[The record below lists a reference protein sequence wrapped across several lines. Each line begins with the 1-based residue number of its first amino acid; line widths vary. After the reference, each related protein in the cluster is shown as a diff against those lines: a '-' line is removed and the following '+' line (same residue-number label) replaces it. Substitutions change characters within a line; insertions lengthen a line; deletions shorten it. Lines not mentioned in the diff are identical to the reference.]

1 MSVLGRILFLSI
13 NDEVAQ
19 NVDTNVKVRLFLDGC
34 IFYCQVKSID
44 DQELPNQPLE
54 VIHNWSAK
62 WNVEINFEDTACMTV
77 SNKKMPLRFNYL

>member
-54 VIHNWSAK
+54 VIHN
-62 WNVEINFEDTACMTV
+62 
-77 SNKKMPLRFNYL
+77 